1 MEPSASE
8 RKKRGGQRP
17 ETEGEETL
25 THEKN
30 MNQCWAERRKHIENH
45 SREESETDVYGM
57 KQKAARQRMEVKGWQ
72 REEER
77 QG

>member
-1 MEPSASE
+1 
-8 RKKRGGQRP
+8 
-17 ETEGEETL
+17 
-25 THEKN
+25 
-30 MNQCWAERRKHIENH
+30 MNQCWTEQSKHIENH

-72 REEER
+72 REEES